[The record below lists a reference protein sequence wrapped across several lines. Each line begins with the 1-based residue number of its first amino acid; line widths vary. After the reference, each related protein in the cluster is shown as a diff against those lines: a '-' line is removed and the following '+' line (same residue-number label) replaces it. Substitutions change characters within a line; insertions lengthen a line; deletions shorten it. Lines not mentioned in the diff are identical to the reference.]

1 MPPRAA
7 GTILGV
13 EDYVVNAA
21 ALKVIGSREPGLA
34 RADNNDVGTG
44 RIHSPMI
51 VAGRL
56 PALVLAHG
64 DGRTTMTT
72 SKGHAARLAQA
83 LSVVLDTEEL
93 PLRLRAWDGSE
104 AGPEG
109 APVLEFRSRRAL
121 RRILWSPGQLGL
133 SRAYVAGDIDSPGD
147 IFAAFTALSSAGK
160 FAEPGPFRRLTA
172 REMWTLLRT
181 AVRLG
186 ALGPNPAL
194 PPEEAKVVKKG
205 RLHSRRRDSAA
216 ISHHYDV
223 GNDFYALVLGP
234 SMVYSCAVWPDGSY
248 GTESPESGNRL
259 SAGLDEAQ
267 EAKLD
272 LVCRK
277 LGLRPGMRVLDVG
290 CGWGSFA
297 LHAAGKYGATVV
309 GITLSTE
316 QANLAR
322 KRAAEAG
329 LTERV
334 DIRVQ
339 DYRDIGDG
347 PFDAISSIGMS
358 EHVGREQTPAYAAA
372 LFSLLRP
379 GGRLLNHAISWN
391 AGPTRPDPDSFIP
404 RYVFPD
410 GEMISL
416 GEMVA
421 ALEGTGF
428 EVLDVEALRRHY
440 ALTLRA
446 WVSRLEA
453 NWDHAVKLATLGRAR
468 VWRLY
473 MASSALGFEGGLTGV
488 NQVLVQRPGGD
499 EPPLR
504 RTAWL

>member
-1 MPPRAA
+1 M
-7 GTILGV
+7 
-13 EDYVVNAA
+13 DNAA
-21 ALKVIGSREPGLA
+21 AA
-34 RADNNDVGTG
+34 RTGTE
-44 RIHSPMI
+44 
-51 VAGRL
+51 A
-56 PALVLAHG
+56 
-64 DGRTTMTT
+64 T
-72 SKGHAARLAQA
+72 GHAARLEKA
-83 LSVVLDTEEL
+83 LGVVLGTGQI

-104 AGPEG
+104 AGPAG

-133 SRAYVAGDIDSPGD
+133 SRAYVAGEIDAPGD

-160 FAEPGPFRRLTA
+160 FAEPGPFRPPSAKEL
-172 REMWTLLRT
+172 WLLLRT

-186 ALGPNPAL
+186 ALGPNPAP
-194 PPEEAKVVKKG
+194 PPEEARVAKKG
-205 RLHSRRRDSAA
+205 MMHSRRRDAAA

-234 SMVYSCAVWPDGSY
+234 SMVYSCAVWPDAAAERPAASRATAAD
-248 GTESPESGNRL
+248 GTL
-259 SAGLDEAQ
+259 DTGLDAVQ

-277 LGLRPGMRVLDVG
+277 LGLQPGMRILDVG

-297 LHAAGKYGATVV
+297 IHAAARYGVSVV
-309 GITLSTE
+309 GVTLSTE
-316 QANLAR
+316 QAGLAR

-329 LTERV
+329 LTGSVE
-334 DIRVQ
+334 IRVQ
-339 DYRDIGDG
+339 DYRDVQDG

-358 EHVGREQTPAYAAA
+358 EHVGRAQMPAYAAA
-372 LFSLLRP
+372 LFGLLRP

-391 AGPTRPDPDSFIP
+391 AGPTSPDPDSFIP

-416 GEMVA
+416 GEMVD
-421 ALEGTGF
+421 ALESARF

-440 ALTLRA
+440 ALTLRS
-446 WVSRLEA
+446 WVGRLEQ
-453 NWDHAVKLATLGRAR
+453 NWEEAVQLAGAGRAR

-473 MASSALGFEGGLTGV
+473 MAASAIGFENGLTGV
-488 NQVLVQRPGGD
+488 NQVLVRRPGGE

-504 RTAWL
+504 RSAWL

>member
-1 MPPRAA
+1 
-7 GTILGV
+7 
-13 EDYVVNAA
+13 
-21 ALKVIGSREPGLA
+21 
-34 RADNNDVGTG
+34 
-44 RIHSPMI
+44 
-51 VAGRL
+51 VAGEI
-56 PALVLAHG
+56 
-64 DGRTTMTT
+64 
-72 SKGHAARLAQA
+72 
-83 LSVVLDTEEL
+83 DT
-93 PLRLRAWDGSE
+93 PD
-104 AGPEG
+104 
-109 APVLEFRSRRAL
+109 
-121 RRILWSPGQLGL
+121 
-133 SRAYVAGDIDSPGD
+133 D

-160 FAEPGPFRRLTA
+160 FAEPGPFRPPSAGEL
-172 REMWTLLRT
+172 WLLLRT

-186 ALGPNPAL
+186 AIGPNPAP
-194 PPEEAKVVKKG
+194 PPEEARIARKG
-205 RLHSRRRDSAA
+205 RMHTRRRDSAA

-234 SMVYSCAVWPDGSY
+234 SMVYSCAVWPADATDA
-248 GTESPESGNRL
+248 TEPPAGG
-259 SAGLDEAQ
+259 APDAWKVTGLDAAQ

-297 LHAAGKYGATVV
+297 LHAAARYGVTVV
-309 GITLSTE
+309 GVTLSTE
-316 QANLAR
+316 QAGLAR
-322 KRAAEAG
+322 KRAADAG
-329 LTERV
+329 LTEKV

-339 DYRDIGDG
+339 DYRDVRDG

-358 EHVGREQTPAYAAA
+358 EHVGRAQTPAYAAA
-372 LFSLLRP
+372 LYGLLRP

-391 AGPTRPDPDSFIP
+391 AGPTSPDPDSFIP

-416 GEMVA
+416 GEMVT
-421 ALEGTGF
+421 ALESARF

-446 WVSRLEA
+446 WVSRLEQ
-453 NWDHAVKLATLGRAR
+453 NWDEAVKLAGAGRAR

-473 MASSALGFEGGLTGV
+473 MASSAIGFETGLTGV
-488 NQVLVQRPGGD
+488 NQVLVRRPGGE

>member
-1 MPPRAA
+1 MPPRTS
-7 GTILGV
+7 GTVLGV
-13 EDYVVNAA
+13 EDYVVHAA
-21 ALKVIGSREPGLA
+21 ALKVVRGRKPRLA
-34 RADNNDVGTG
+34 CANDHDVGSG
-44 RIHSPMI
+44 GIHSPMI
-51 VAGRL
+51 VAGPV

-83 LSVVLDTEEL
+83 LSVVLDTEEI

-109 APVLEFRSRRAL
+109 APVLEFHSRRAL

-133 SRAYVAGDIDSPGD
+133 SRAYVAGDIDSSGD

-160 FAEPGPFRRLTA
+160 FAEPGPFRRPTA
-172 REMWTLLRT
+172 GEMWTLLRA

-186 ALGPNPAL
+186 AIGPQPAP
-194 PPEEAKVVKKG
+194 PPEEAKVAKG

-223 GNDFYALVLGP
+223 GNDFYALVLGQ
-234 SMVYSCAVWPDGSY
+234 SMVYSCAVWPEGSS
-248 GTESPESGNRL
+248 GTGSAEPGNRL
-259 SAGLDEAQ
+259 AAGLDEAQ
-267 EAKLD
+267 EEKLD

-277 LGLRPGMRVLDVG
+277 LGLRSGMRVLDVG

-339 DYRDIGDG
+339 DYRDVGDG

-372 LFSLLRP
+372 LFGLLRP
-379 GGRLLNHAISWN
+379 GGRLLNHAISWT
-391 AGPTRPDPDSFIP
+391 AGPTKPDPDSFLP

-416 GEMVA
+416 GEMVT

-453 NWDHAVKLATLGRAR
+453 NWDHAVKLTSLGRAR

-473 MASSALGFEGGLTGV
+473 MASSALGFESGLTGV

-504 RTAWL
+504 RTAWV

>member
-1 MPPRAA
+1 MKNTTAA
-7 GTILGV
+7 
-13 EDYVVNAA
+13 
-21 ALKVIGSREPGLA
+21 S
-34 RADNNDVGTG
+34 
-44 RIHSPMI
+44 
-51 VAGRL
+51 
-56 PALVLAHG
+56 
-64 DGRTTMTT
+64 
-72 SKGHAARLAQA
+72 RLATA
-83 LSVVLDTEEL
+83 LGIVLGTEEV

-104 AGPEG
+104 AGPSG

-133 SRAYVAGDIDSPGD
+133 SRAYVAGDVDSPGD

-160 FAEPGPFRRLTA
+160 FAEPGPFRPLTPG
-172 REMWTLLRT
+172 ELWTLFRT

-186 ALGPNPAL
+186 ALGPNPAP
-194 PPEEAKVVKKG
+194 PPEEARVHRAG
-205 RLHSRRRDSAA
+205 RTHSKRRDAAA

-223 GNDFYALVLGP
+223 GNDFYSLVLGP
-234 SMVYSCAVWPDGSY
+234 TMVYSCAVWDSSLGLASEGGGAGDGSPD
-248 GTESPESGNRL
+248 SL
-259 SAGLDEAQ
+259 VAGLDAAQ

-277 LGLRPGMRVLDVG
+277 LGLQPGMRVLDVG

-297 LHAAGKYGATVV
+297 LHAAGRYGVSVV
-309 GITLSTE
+309 GVTLSHE
-316 QANLAR
+316 QAVLAR
-322 KRAAEAG
+322 KRAADAG
-329 LTERV
+329 LTEKI

-339 DYRDIGDG
+339 DYRDITDG

-358 EHVGREQTPAYAAA
+358 EHVGREQTPHYVAR
-372 LFSLLRP
+372 LHGLLRP

-391 AGPTRPDPDSFIP
+391 AGPTSPDPDSFIP

-421 ALEGTGF
+421 ALEEGGL
-428 EVLDVEALRRHY
+428 EVLDVQALRPHY

-446 WVSRLEA
+446 WVRRLEA
-453 NWDHAVKLATLGRAR
+453 NWDEAVRLTSLGRAR

-473 MASSALGFEGGLTGV
+473 MASSAIGFETGLTGV
-488 NQVLVQRPGGD
+488 NQVLVRRRGGT

-504 RTAWL
+504 RDSWI